1 MYNGIKIISP
11 AVNQIGGKEML
22 LNSIAE
28 NLRKT
33 RNEIKENAK
42 YFSPEWEKEQL
53 RSLKAQAKELY
64 QKGFEE
70 YQNISNDYENKISK
84 LENSFYIGHSI
95 SPEYVE
101 KVNYMKSR
109 ILAEIRINPNGKD
122 KVINQS
128 LSTKVGSQALLELIQ
143 NKELDN
149 SYWTDDTFKK
159 AFINS
164 KSQAELDF
172 EINKDNQIKALKK
185 EYAEQCNYGSYLAA
199 QKTFYG
205 DVKAGI
211 PNLER
216 LFDDEI
222 ERLENPNKS
231 EIMFAGGKEDE

>member
-1 MYNGIKIISP
+1 
-11 AVNQIGGKEML
+11 ML
-22 LNSIAE
+22 LNSLAE
-28 NLRKT
+28 NIRKAKD
-33 RNEIKENAK
+33 EIKANAK
-42 YFSPEWEKEQL
+42 YYSPEWEKDQL
-53 RSLKAQAKELY
+53 KKLKAQAIESY

-70 YQNISNDYENKISK
+70 YQNISNDYQNRIS
-84 LENSFYIGHSI
+84 EIQNSFYIGHST
-95 SPEYVE
+95 SPEYLA
-101 KVNYMKSR
+101 KVNHLKSR
-109 ILAEIRINPNGKD
+109 ILAEIKINPNDKD
-122 KVINQS
+122 RIINQS
-128 LSTKVGSQALLELIQ
+128 LSNKIGSQALLELIQ

-216 LFDDEI
+216 MFDDEI
-222 ERLENPNKS
+222 ERLENPNKGDG
-231 EIMFAGGKEDE
+231 EIEQNQS